1 MSSYTEV
8 QAENFAKHET
18 TAEDWEVCEFDGF
31 LNGRPNYKRRFP
43 QVQGWSMGNA
53 IAEYIAGDL
62 HCELCGHP
70 IVYDH
75 YIECESK
82 EITMLVGSDC
92 VNSFK
97 GAHYSEKNEKKYRET
112 QTRLMFHDWIM
123 PAWEEF
129 KEIYSGGSRWNDG
142 IRYHDK
148 KQWAYMKEIRKIVK
162 FQNGNVYAP
171 YGLVATD
178 PSELSTRKL
187 LGIMKRGAQNGLT
200 LPDLYFKII
209 EKRPL
214 PRKKEESK

>member
-1 MSSYTEV
+1 MSSYTQV

-75 YIECESK
+75 YIECEEK
-82 EITMLVGSDC
+82 ELTMVVGSDC

-97 GAHYSEKNEKKYRET
+97 GAHFSEKLEKVYREE
-112 QTRLMFHDWIM
+112 QTRRMFDEWF
-123 PAWEEF
+123 PKAWVEF
-129 KEIYSGGSRWNDG
+129 NSENKGWGMDSKTYRYYKELRNIKRHVDG
-142 IRYHDK
+142 WTGTY
-148 KQWAYMKEIRKIVK
+148 QVT
-162 FQNGNVYAP
+162 N
-171 YGLVATD
+171 
-178 PSELSTRKL
+178 PSDLTTRKL
-187 LGIMKRGAQNGLT
+187 LGIMKRGAQYVA
-200 LPDLYFKII
+200 LPELYFKII

-214 PRKKEESK
+214 PRNKIGQPYNKEESK

>member
-1 MSSYTEV
+1 MSSYTQV

-18 TAEDWEVCEFDGF
+18 TADDWEVCEFDGF

-53 IAEYIAGDL
+53 IAEYIGGDL

-75 YIECESK
+75 YIECEEK

-97 GAHYSEKNEKKYRET
+97 GAHFSEKLEKVYREE
-112 QTRLMFHDWIM
+112 QTRKMFDEWF
-123 PAWEEF
+123 PKAWVEF
-129 KEIYSGGSRWNDG
+129 TTNNKSRWSMP
-142 IRYHDK
+142 YK
-148 KQWAYMKEIRKIVK
+148 TYKYYKELRNIQRHYEGWTGYDST
-162 FQNGNVYAP
+162 N
-171 YGLVATD
+171 
-178 PSELSTRKL
+178 PSELTTRKL
-187 LGIMKRGAQNGLT
+187 LGIMKRGAQYVA
-200 LPDLYFKII
+200 LPELYFKII

-214 PRKKEESK
+214 PRKKEEKNE

>member
-1 MSSYTEV
+1 MSSYTQV

-43 QVQGWSMGNA
+43 QVQGWSFGLELVPLRND
-53 IAEYIAGDL
+53 GL

-75 YIECESK
+75 YIECEEK
-82 EITMLVGSDC
+82 ELTMLVGSDC

-97 GAHYSEKNEKKYRET
+97 GAHFSEKLEKVYREE
-112 QTRLMFHDWIM
+112 QTRKMFDEWF
-123 PAWEEF
+123 PKAWVEF
-129 KEIYSGGSRWNDG
+129 NSKNRRMFMYGKTYTYYKELRNIQRHYEGWTGT
-142 IRYHDK
+142 Y
-148 KQWAYMKEIRKIVK
+148 
-162 FQNGNVYAP
+162 NV
-171 YGLVATD
+171 TN
-178 PSELSTRKL
+178 PSELTTRKL
-187 LGIMKRGAQNGLT
+187 LGIMKRGMREELT
-200 LPDLYFKII
+200 VPDLYFKII